1 MARACGALRESTD
14 FIGKDRTMAR
24 DDDHIGSVL
33 ESIERQVR
41 LTPDRIA
48 IECGGRALDYAQ
60 VWDDSERIARVLV
73 AAGATRGEP
82 IGICTRRH
90 EGMLAMLLGI
100 LRAGG
105 AYVPLDRALPERR
118 LGRMIERARL
128 RRILVGPDAV
138 LPDAVLG
145 SGAALIDPARAAAAG
160 TGALPVVGGDDLAYV
175 LFTSGSTGEPKGVRI
190 LHRSLANFLS
200 SMRHSPGLGADDVLC
215 AVTTLSFDIA
225 GLELYLPLTVGARIR
240 LATEEDVIDP
250 PRLGALLRDSGATVM
265 QTTPTLLRMLLDAG
279 QTPALERLRLLVGG
293 EAMPPDLARALGSR
307 CRELWNLYGPTE
319 TTIWSALWRVSP
331 GDVAGAVPLGHPID
345 RTRIHVLDADGAPVG
360 EGVHGEIWIGGDGV
374 ADGYLDAPDL
384 TAERF
389 RPDPYAADGSRMYR
403 TGDIGSLRGGVLH
416 FHGRADDQV
425 KLRGYRIE
433 LGDVE
438 AAAHEDDGVREAA
451 AAVRRFG
458 EHDARL
464 VLYVAAQRNDTD
476 LAGRLRD
483 RLRLSLPPYM
493 QPAHIVV
500 LEALPHTPNGKIDR
514 KALPDPPSSDFAAPA
529 TAAAEDP
536 REAYMAALWRE
547 ALGVAEIAATDNF
560 FELGGDSLRAVSMLA
575 RLQAETGLRLNV
587 LQLANGTLAS
597 LAGKLPADFR
607 VGAPAGAGLLS
618 RWFGRWR
625 RGPAEAQ
632 PRRR

>member
-1 MARACGALRESTD
+1 MRPSHGSTD
-14 FIGKDRTMAR
+14 FIGEEMAR
-24 DDDHIGSVL
+24 DDDNLGSVL
-33 ESIERQVR
+33 GSIERQVR

-48 IECGGRALDYAQ
+48 IECGGRALDYTQ
-60 VWDDSERIARVLV
+60 VWNDSARIARVL
-73 AAGATRGEP
+73 AEAGVTRGELV
-82 IGICTRRH
+82 GICTRRH

-105 AYVPLDRALPERR
+105 AYVPLDQAFPERR
-118 LGRMIERARL
+118 LQRMIERARL
-128 RRILVGPDAV
+128 RRILVGPGTA

-145 SGAALIDPARAAAAG
+145 SGAALVDPGLATAADSA
-160 TGALPVVGGDDLAYV
+160 TLPVVDGGDLAYV

-190 LHRSLANFLS
+190 LHRSLANFLR
-200 SMRHSPGLGADDVLC
+200 SMRRAPGIAASDVLC

-225 GLELYLPLTVGARIR
+225 GLELYLPLIVGARIR
-240 LATEEDVIDP
+240 LATEEDVVDP
-250 PRLGALLRDSGATVM
+250 PRLGALLRDGGATMM
-265 QTTPTLLRMLLDAG
+265 QTTPTLLRMLVDAG
-279 QTPALERLRLLVGG
+279 QADALEGLRLLIGG
-293 EAMPPDLARALGSR
+293 EAMPPDLVRTLGSR

-319 TTIWSALWRVSP
+319 TTIWSASWRVSP
-331 GDVAGAVPLGHPID
+331 DDVAGAVPLGRPID
-345 RTRIHVLDADGAPVG
+345 NTRIHVLDADGAPVA

-403 TGDIGSLRGGVLH
+403 TGDVGSLRGGILH

-438 AAAHEDDGVREAA
+438 AAAYEDDGVKAAA

-458 EHDARL
+458 DHDARL
-464 VLYVAAQRNDTD
+464 VLYVAAQRDETD

-483 RLRLSLPPYM
+483 RLRRTLPPYM

-500 LEALPHTPNGKIDR
+500 LDALPHTPNGKIDR
-514 KALPDPPSSDFAAPA
+514 KALPDPPASDAATIA
-529 TAAAEDP
+529 TATAGDP
-536 REAYMAALWRE
+536 REAYMAASWRN
-547 ALGVAEIAATDNF
+547 ALGVEAIAATDNF

-575 RLQAETGLRLNV
+575 RIQAETGLRLNV

-597 LAGKLPADFR
+597 LAGKLPVDFG
-607 VGAPAGAGLLS
+607 VAAPARGGLLS
-618 RWFGRWR
+618 RWFGRR
-625 RGPAEAQ
+625 RRNPAEVQ
-632 PRRR
+632 PR